1 MNRTAIRRNVGCIL
15 FLLLIGLPVGCS
27 SANKPTDQN
36 FIKALNA
43 NYENHYDCLF
53 PQGKR
58 FPFEVASGSDSK
70 QDQKQMD
77 ALTDA
82 GLLTRENDPTVHVE
96 RYSLNTVGQR
106 YAPRFCY
113 GHREVTSIVNFTPPG
128 PRNGFTETTVTYHY
142 TMRDVPVWAKS
153 ASMKAAFPDLAKSL
167 GPSPSGQATLASAG
181 AGWQVPE

>member
-1 MNRTAIRRNVGCIL
+1 MKGMVIRGSAGCAL
-15 FLLLIGLPVGCS
+15 FVLLFGCS
-27 SANKPTDQN
+27 SANKPTSEN